1 MMHRYP
7 LSSQEIAS
15 AAELVR
21 QLTMRFSHSESS
33 EFMRAAALAAHELPR
48 SLRAA
53 LYDFKLEEPI
63 AGLLLV
69 SGWPIDDAAQG
80 PTPAHW
86 KQRQS
91 GGTTFTAEAMMTLV
105 GSLLGDTMGWSTQQ
119 DGRLIHHVVPI
130 REHQNAQLG
139 SSSLEPLWWHS
150 EDAFH
155 AARPDYVILMC
166 LRNPDR
172 VATTYGSLENVRL
185 APHDVAKL
193 FEPNYTIRPDN
204 SHQPTFRGQPGYD
217 AAGAYAVI
225 DAMNRAPE
233 RIPVLHGDPAEP
245 YLRLDPYFM
254 EPVTHDP
261 DAQHALDALVRGI
274 EETLV
279 DLVLEPGD
287 IGIFDNYRAVHGRR
301 SFTARFDGSD
311 RWLQRILITRD
322 LRRSRDRRRTP
333 TGRILY

>member
-1 MMHRYP
+1 MRRHL

-15 AAELVR
+15 TSELVR
-21 QLTMRFSHSESS
+21 QLTALFDHAESS

-48 SLRAA
+48 SLRTA
-53 LYDFKLEEPI
+53 LYDFKLEEPV

-69 SGWPIDDAAQG
+69 SGWPIDDAALG

-86 KQRQS
+86 NQRQS
-91 GGTTFTAEAMMTLV
+91 GGTTFAAEAAMTLI
-105 GSLLGDTMGWSTQQ
+105 GSMLGDTMGWSTQQ

-130 REHQNAQLG
+130 REHQHAQLG
-139 SSSLEPLWWHS
+139 SSSLEPLSWHS

-155 AARPDYVILMC
+155 VARPDYVILMC
-166 LRNPDR
+166 LRNPTR

-185 APHDVAKL
+185 DRSYVAKL
-193 FEPNYTIRPDN
+193 FEPHYTIRPDN
-204 SHQPTFRGQPGYD
+204 SHQPTFRGHPDYD
-217 AAGAYAVI
+217 AAGAYATI

-233 RIPVLHGDPAEP
+233 RIPILYGNPAEP

-254 EPVTHDP
+254 EPVTHDR

-274 EETLV
+274 DETLI

-287 IGIFDNYRAVHGRR
+287 ICIFDNYRAVHGRR

-322 LRRSRDRRRTP
+322 LRHSRDRRPGATS
-333 TGRILY
+333 RILY